1 LKLLRF
7 YIVLRYNQAEYEK
20 GRIDQVITTRKT
32 VSKAAPKRLPT
43 QDDYEALSEFRY
55 RIRCFLEF
63 SQDAAKTVGLEPQQ
77 HQALLAIR
85 GYPGGKPV
93 AIGDLAERLRIKHH
107 TAVGLIDRL
116 VSARLVKRVTDPADH
131 RRILLG
137 LTRRAEEFLAELSA
151 AHLDELSRIE
161 PLLTQSFSR
170 FSRSRRPA

>member
-1 LKLLRF
+1 M
-7 YIVLRYNQAEYEK
+7 
-20 GRIDQVITTRKT
+20 ITKRKT
-32 VSKAAPKRLPT
+32 VSKTASTRLPT

-63 SQDAAKTVGLEPQQ
+63 SQDAAKTVGLEPRQ

-85 GYPGGKPV
+85 GYPGGKQV

-116 VSARLVKRVTDPADH
+116 VSARLVKRVTDPVDH

-137 LTRRAEEFLAELSA
+137 LTVRAEKFLADLSA

-161 PLLTQSFSR
+161 PLLAQSFSR
-170 FSRSRRPA
+170 FSRSRRPD

>member
-1 LKLLRF
+1 M
-7 YIVLRYNQAEYEK
+7 
-20 GRIDQVITTRKT
+20 ITKRKT
-32 VSKAAPKRLPT
+32 VSKTASTRLPT

-63 SQDAAKTVGLEPQQ
+63 SQDAAKTVGLEPRQ

-85 GYPGGKPV
+85 GYPGGKQV
-93 AIGDLAERLRIKHH
+93 AIRDLAERLRIKHH

-116 VSARLVKRVTDPADH
+116 VSARLVKRVTDPVDH

-137 LTRRAEEFLAELSA
+137 LTVRAEKFLADLSA

-161 PLLTQSFSR
+161 PLLAQSFSR
-170 FSRSRRPA
+170 FSRSRRPD